1 MTVLTTAPA
10 AEATARPAAVLSVR
24 GLRVRIGPTA
34 LLHGVDVEAAGGE
47 VLAVLGPSGSG
58 KTTLLRALTGLVPAP
73 GVVTATTHR
82 LGSGAAAL
90 DLAGGDLAAWRTAR
104 GRHIGV
110 VHQDAALAL
119 TPLRRVGSLL
129 EEVQALRGMGAG
141 GERDRSR
148 RAGATAGRRVE
159 ATAALRWAGFAE
171 PEQVL
176 GRRCC
181 ELSGGMAQRVG
192 IALAAIGAPQ
202 LLLADEPT
210 TAVDGLGRAAI
221 VERLREYARAGGA
234 VVLVTHD
241 VYLAAAVADRVVV
254 LDAGRVVDR
263 GSAAEV
269 LPRIAPAAIAGR
281 GRPTG
286 SRAEPATSTP
296 PAESAVRVAT
306 ERAAAVATA
315 GPGEE
320 PALRL
325 RGIRKRFNGPGDVL
339 TGVDLTVPRGELVGV
354 VGRSGAGKST
364 LVRVVVGL
372 EAADAGQ
379 VTVAGLEV
387 GDAGWRRVR
396 RAVQLVPQDPR
407 ASLNPWQRAW
417 RVVAEPLAAHRI
429 GDRADRRRRAEELL
443 EQVGLAGLG
452 MRRPSELSTG
462 QCQRV
467 SIARALAVRPE
478 LVVADEPVASLDR
491 HLRADALALL
501 RHVAAERRT
510 AVVIVSHDLD
520 ALEAVCDRIVVLD
533 AGRIVEDLPGHRLR
547 ADGTHPLTRA
557 LVQCYPSD
565 PLAALR
571 KDPPDDDPAD
581 DPGAHQTDG

>member
-1 MTVLTTAPA
+1 MTVLAAAPG
-10 AEATARPAAVLSVR
+10 AEARAHPAPVLTVR
-24 GLRVRIGPTA
+24 GLRVRVGPTT
-34 LLHGVDVEAAGGE
+34 LLHEVDVDAAGGE

-58 KTTLLRALTGLVPAP
+58 KTTLLRALTGLMPAP
-73 GVVTATTHR
+73 GVVTAATHR

-129 EEVQALRGMGAG
+129 EEVQALRGAGASA
-141 GERDRSR
+141 ERDRGGPANAAGGR
-148 RAGATAGRRVE
+148 RAE
-159 ATAALRWAGFAE
+159 ATTALRWAGFAE

-241 VYLAAAVADRVVV
+241 VHLAAAVADRVVV

-269 LPRIAPAAIAGR
+269 LPRHAPAAIGAGDP
-281 GRPTG
+281 GAVTWAAHG
-286 SRAEPATSTP
+286 STAQAGSAAPVAVKRAET
-296 PAESAVRVAT
+296 V
-306 ERAAAVATA
+306 ERAR
-315 GPGEE
+315 PDDE
-320 PALRL
+320 PALQL
-325 RGIRKRFNGPGDVL
+325 QGVRKRFPGAGDVL
-339 TGVDLTVPRGELVGV
+339 AGVDLTVPRGELVGV

-372 EAADAGQ
+372 ERADAGQ
-379 VTVAGLEV
+379 VTVAGLV
-387 GDAGWRRVR
+387 AGGVGWRRVR

-429 GDRADRRRRAEELL
+429 GVRADRRRRAEELL

-452 MRRPSELSTG
+452 MRRPGELSTG

-467 SIARALAVRPE
+467 SIARALAVRPD

-491 HLRADALALL
+491 HLRADVLALL
-501 RHVAAERRT
+501 RRVAAERRT

-533 AGRIVEDLPGHRLR
+533 AGHIVEDLPGQRLR

-557 LVQCYPSD
+557 LVQCYPRD
-565 PLAALR
+565 PLAVLR
-571 KDPPDDDPAD
+571 KDPPDAD
-581 DPGAHQTDG
+581 TAADTCAHHTDG